1 MLEAIIL
8 AGGFGTRLRESVP
21 NLPKPMAPIGKRPFL
36 EILLESLASKG
47 FDRIVLSLGYMA
59 DKVSTHFGSSYAG
72 MEIDYVVEESP
83 LGTGGA
89 VRLALTKC
97 QESKVFIFNGD
108 TFLDIEASGLS
119 NLQDSS
125 APWIVATEIKDT
137 NRYGCLLVEDN
148 RLLGFAE
155 KKSVGPGL
163 INAGCYLLD
172 KSSLDEFPLYS
183 PFSLETDFF
192 MNIVT
197 EVRVQVFVSEG
208 KFIDIGIPEDYELA
222 QTLLAQE

>member
-21 NLPKPMAPIGKRPFL
+21 NLPKPMAPIGERPFL

-59 DKVSTHFGSSYAG
+59 DKVLTHFGSSYAG
-72 MEIDYVVEESP
+72 MEIDYVIEYSP

-97 QESKVFIFNGD
+97 KADKVFIFNGD
-108 TFLDIEASGLS
+108 TFLDIETYGLS
-119 NLQDSS
+119 SLQDSS
-125 APWIVATEIKDT
+125 APWIVAREIKDT
-137 NRYGCLLVEDN
+137 SRYGCLVVEDD
-148 RLLGFAE
+148 RLLGFTE
-155 KKSVGPGL
+155 KESVGPGL

-183 PFSLETDFF
+183 PFSLEIDFF
-192 MNIVT
+192 MHHVSAD
-197 EVRVQVFVSEG
+197 EVKVFVSEG

-222 QTLLAQE
+222 QTLLAQ